1 MQFNKLINRLL
12 KESAYEEYGIL
23 YKDEL
28 YMNGDVTPGDVI
40 YGNHFIAHWRS
51 ARRHEPELYNAI
63 KLWKLSSIRKHP
75 RQPDILPMPPGH
87 KPNKTIFK
95 QSPRNQQP
103 ISVISKDII
112 NGTINIDNIV
122 TVTSYNVEFQFIIT
136 GAGSSTSYVVYQSKN
151 KDGTHTAWYNLEGL
165 SGPSTVLDFQII
177 DKNEHEKNLTVQA
190 HKDSDLADMV
200 DF

>member
-28 YMNGDVTPGDVI
+28 YMNGDDTPGDVI
-40 YGNHFIAHWRS
+40 YGNHFIANLK
-51 ARRHEPELYNAI
+51 PEI
-63 KLWKLSSIRKHP
+63 VKTFKLWELSYIRKQP

-95 QSPRNQQP
+95 QFYDNKPF
-103 ISVISKDII
+103 SVISKDII

-151 KDGTHTAWYNLEGL
+151 KDGTHTAWYNSEGL
-165 SGPSTVLDFQII
+165 SGPSTVLDFQIV